1 MEQEQEQAELVT
13 MQKAYKAAVDE
24 WIAALKAEEEL
35 ALVDPTVAQV
45 DEWEG
50 AHFKEDEARN
60 RAKQAKKHYEDAIRQ
75 RLFKF

>member
-1 MEQEQEQAELVT
+1 MEQEQSELST
-13 MQKAYKAAVDE
+13 MQKAYKDAMDE
-24 WIAALKAEEEL
+24 WVAALRAEEAL

-60 RAKQAKKHYEDAIRQ
+60 RAKQAKKSYENALRQ
-75 RLFKF
+75 RLFNF

>member
-13 MQKAYKAAVDE
+13 MQKAYKAAVDK
-24 WIAALKAEEEL
+24 WIAALTAEEEL

-50 AHFKEDEARN
+50 AISRKTKLE
-60 RAKQAKKHYEDAIRQ
+60 I
-75 RLFKF
+75 

>member
-1 MEQEQEQAELVT
+1 M
-13 MQKAYKAAVDE
+13 DE
-24 WIAALKAEEEL
+24 WVAALKAEEEL

-60 RAKQAKKHYEDAIRQ
+60 KAKRAKKSYEDAIRQ

>member
-1 MEQEQEQAELVT
+1 LEQEQAELLT
-13 MQKAYKAAVDE
+13 MQQAYKAAMDE
-24 WIAALKAEEEL
+24 WVAALKAEEEL

-60 RAKQAKKHYEDAIRQ
+60 KAKRAKKSYEDAIRQ

>member
-1 MEQEQEQAELVT
+1 MEQAQAELLT
-13 MQKAYKAAVDE
+13 MQKAYKAAMDE
-24 WIAALKAEEEL
+24 WVAALRAEEEL

-60 RAKQAKKHYEDAIRQ
+60 RAKQAKKNYEDAIRQ

>member
-1 MEQEQEQAELVT
+1 MEQEQAELLT
-13 MQKAYKAAVDE
+13 MQQAYKAAMDE
-24 WIAALKAEEEL
+24 WVAALKAEEEL

-60 RAKQAKKHYEDAIRQ
+60 KAKRAKKSYEDAIRQ

>member
-1 MEQEQEQAELVT
+1 
-13 MQKAYKAAVDE
+13 MQQAYKAAMDE
-24 WIAALKAEEEL
+24 WVAALKAEEEL

-60 RAKQAKKHYEDAIRQ
+60 KAKRAKKSYEDAIRQ

>member
-1 MEQEQEQAELVT
+1 MEQEQAELLK
-13 MQKAYKAAVDE
+13 MQKAYKAAMDE
-24 WIAALKAEEEL
+24 WVAALRAEEEL

-60 RAKQAKKHYEDAIRQ
+60 RAKQAKKNYEDAIRQ

>member
-1 MEQEQEQAELVT
+1 MEQEQAELLK
-13 MQKAYKAAVDE
+13 MQKAYKVAMDE
-24 WIAALKAEEEL
+24 WGAALRAEEEL

-50 AHFKEDEARN
+50 AHFWEDEARN
-60 RAKQAKKHYEDAIRQ
+60 RAKQAKKNYEDAIRQ

>member
-1 MEQEQEQAELVT
+1 MEQEQAELLK
-13 MQKAYKAAVDE
+13 MQKAYKAAMDE
-24 WIAALKAEEEL
+24 WVAALRAEEEL

-60 RAKQAKKHYEDAIRQ
+60 RAKQAKKSYEDAIRQ